1 MLNNPSKSQQQH
13 HQEKSFPAE
22 SVFLTETMD
31 PSHVVNMM
39 TTNLDESATLKPFMA
54 RPEMLEQ
61 HNNDI
66 ERLKPT
72 IYTHK
77 IRK

>member
-66 ERLKPT
+66 ERLKT
-72 IYTHK
+72 TTDNK
-77 IRK
+77 I